1 MKKIGLLFVVFS
13 QIAIAQTFTKID
25 TLKGSDTKYRNFW
38 DVKKYRLS
46 VEPNISEK
54 SLKGSN
60 KIEFTITK
68 DILNPTFQIDLQ
80 QPMKVEKLIAS
91 FPTIDGFKRDGDFI
105 YINAKKKFKKG
116 LAFDRDF
123 RIIQFIATLRRT
135 NTRLTESSRNTLR
148 G

>member
-25 TLKGSDTKYRNFW
+25 TLKGSDTKQKFW

-105 YINAKKKFKKG
+105 YINAKKKFK
-116 LAFDRDF
+116 R
-123 RIIQFIATLRRT
+123 
-135 NTRLTESSRNTLR
+135 
-148 G
+148 